1 MKTIVVFGAGLVGG
15 PMAVDLAR
23 GGEHAVTVVDV
34 RADALAELSAAHPEI
49 STIQADLSAAGE
61 ARRLAAGFDLV
72 VSAVPGFLGF
82 AVLREVIEAGRDV
95 VDIAFFPE
103 DPFALDALAK
113 QRGVTAVVDCGVAPG
128 MSNLLIGRVDSQ
140 LDETES
146 ASIYVGGLP
155 TVRELPWEYKAV
167 FSPRDVIEEY
177 VRPARYVRDGQVVTA
192 PALSERELVDFD
204 GVGTLEAFLTDGLRT
219 LTRTISAP
227 DMCEK
232 TMRYPGH
239 ARLMEVLR
247 DAGFFSRVP
256 IDVSGSLVTP
266 LEVTSALLVPRWQ
279 FRAGESDVT
288 VMRVAISGRFRGER
302 LRYQY
307 DLHDRGDAIGGV
319 HSMARTTGFT
329 ATVVAR
335 MLAAGMWTAAGV
347 FPPELIGRDESCV
360 RFILAGL
367 EARGV
372 RYVETITQEDS
383 GELAA

>member
-1 MKTIVVFGAGLVGG
+1 MKRIVVFGAGLVGG

-34 RADALAELSAAHPEI
+34 RAEALAALSAAHPEL
-49 STIQADLSAAGE
+49 STIAADLSVPGE
-61 ARRLAAGFDLV
+61 ARRLAADFDLV
-72 VSAVPGFLGF
+72 VSAVPGCLGF
-82 AVLREVIEAGRDV
+82 AVLREVIEAGRSV

-103 DPFALDALAK
+103 DPFALDELAK
-113 QRGVTAVVDCGVAPG
+113 RRGVTAVVDCGVAPG
-128 MSNLLIGRVDSQ
+128 MSNLLVGRVDSQ

-146 ASIYVGGLP
+146 AAIYVAGLP
-155 TVRELPWEYKAV
+155 TVRRLPWEYKAV

-192 PALSERELVDFD
+192 PALSDRELIDFD

-219 LTRTISAP
+219 LTHTISAP
-227 DMCEK
+227 DMYEK

-247 DAGFFSRVP
+247 DAGFFSREAIEVN
-256 IDVSGSLVTP
+256 GSPVTP

-279 FRAGESDVT
+279 FEAGESDFT
-288 VMRVAISGRFRGER
+288 VMRVLISGRCCGER

-307 DLHDRGDAIGGV
+307 DLLDRGDAEGGV

-335 MLAAGMWTAAGV
+335 MLSDGLWTAAGV

-360 RFILAGL
+360 SYILAGL

-372 RYVETITQEDS
+372 RYLETITQERS
-383 GELAA
+383 GKLAA